1 MSKTFSALLRS
12 LFSLSVIVLVIG
24 SYVIVA
30 QDVITGTWKA
40 NDFRWNHKN
49 KDNKDN
55 DEEAAERAERVERES
70 KDKVQLNFSY
80 ETARG
85 GSNNHGSG
93 FAYADL
99 QGLTR
104 AMVESANST
113 PVSFRLAREAG
124 TIEAEGTFQNGKGSG
139 TFRFIP
145 NQSFAAG
152 MQSRG
157 FTFTTEKLFS
167 ATTLNLTTAFVDDLK
182 SAGFPNLKTED
193 LFKAVIFRVTPQFMS
208 EMAAIG
214 FPNLDMEDLVKARIF
229 KIDAEFAR
237 QIADMGYKNDS
248 LESLVK
254 FRIFKVTPEF
264 LREVQAEGLTK
275 LSAEDVVKLR
285 IFKIDGAYIRQARAE
300 NVPLEVEALVQKKI
314 GVWKRN

>member
-1 MSKTFSALLRS
+1 MSKNVQKLLKG
-12 LFSLSVIVLVIG
+12 FFNIAFIVIVVG

-30 QDVITGTWKA
+30 QDTITGTWKA
-40 NDFRWNHKN
+40 NDSKWNY
-49 KDNKDN
+49 KDKDQ
-55 DEEAAERAERVERES
+55 DEESVEKRES
-70 KDKVQLNFSY
+70 KDKLHLSFSFQ
-80 ETARG
+80 TAKG
-85 GSNNHGSG
+85 GNNNHGSS
-93 FAYADL
+93 FAFSDL
-99 QGLTR
+99 QGLSR
-104 AMVESANST
+104 AQVESANST
-113 PVSFRLAREAG
+113 VNFRLVREAG

-145 NQSFAAG
+145 NQSFASG

-157 FTFTTEKLFS
+157 FTFSNEKLFS

-182 SAGFPNLKTED
+182 SAGFDNLKTED
-193 LFKAVIFRVTPQFMS
+193 LFKAVIFKVTPQFMR

-229 KIDAEFAR
+229 KIDAEYAR
-237 QIADMGYKNDS
+237 QIADMGFKNDS

-264 LREVQAEGLTK
+264 LREVQAEGLTN
-275 LSAEDVVKLR
+275 LDAEEVVKLR

-300 NVPLEVEALVQKKI
+300 NVPIEVEALVRKKI
-314 GVWKRN
+314 GVYSK